1 MSRKED
7 LVAQIKDSMR
17 MELSPIPNESM
28 SISDIDQRISDLEEE
43 FKKLFAASREEGG
56 YLKHA
61 DAFKQITDDM
71 TALKEKRA
79 TLLNQQ
85 NEDSAVGRRIRE
97 AVKILESSTEKITV
111 WDESIIRQLVDKV
124 KVLSATRI
132 LVYLRGGME
141 IEQVV
146 EEAQVK
152 WYS

>member
-111 WDESIIRQLVDKV
+111 WDESIIRELVDKV